1 MNVRNLKQKTH
12 CQNLYGF
19 FGKSEFF
26 CLFCFFSK
34 NWHFFENQL
43 NVTFTRKCE
52 FHSYN
57 ICCNAFKSD
66 FHGKIKL
73 KLN

>member
-1 MNVRNLKQKTH
+1 MNVRNLKQKTP
-12 CQNLYGF
+12 CQNLYEI
-19 FGKSEFF
+19 FGKSEDFF
-26 CLFCFFSK
+26 FFPKIGIFLKISY
-34 NWHFFENQL
+34 

-52 FHSYN
+52 FHSNN